1 MNHPKWIS
9 TSLLV
14 FLGFNYP
21 VESVP
26 LQDFPIQSVQ
36 VFSNQAEVTRMRS
49 VSLLKGVNRYE
60 IPDLPGSIIDD
71 SVRVAINT
79 SDESNQIKIL
89 TIEVESYYDESFKT
103 EEAKEAELLLKKAE
117 SKLRELSD
125 EYTTLKE
132 EENTLKN
139 IQVGKIPSD
148 DETTQPRPVIDTK
161 RWVDTLDFIYIS
173 LDKNNSKMNLVLDE
187 IDKARQELHLAAFLF
202 NRLKSGKSTHKKA
215 IFLELESNVDSKKT
229 ISISYRVPNASWFP
243 AYTAK
248 VKGDGNKAK
257 VQFISYALLNNETGE
272 DWNDVRLSFSAANP
286 QTSAVLP
293 IIKQWKIESRLLV
306 DEEEESPSMED
317 LPSPAPVAKKESRLR
332 AKYKAL
338 KPSLATEPNSQAAQS
353 MDYYSNNKNTITDK
367 RASKISDSA
376 ESNIQAFQSN
386 ISRRDESIRNK
397 EFDSAIQYSELTIQN
412 IESIDPKYKKYF
424 MEERSNSEKIKR
436 QALEMQENQNLMRNL
451 VSPLLS
457 SRGFNYSYSTQSK
470 ETVYSDSAFR
480 KIFLAEKSLDADLF
494 YEGNPLLQKTAFLT
508 GKVSYNEDQP
518 MLAGPVSV
526 FHDRDYVGDSVLGN
540 ISKKQKFLLHLGAN
554 EDISLER
561 KSDQF
566 REKSGILSTNYL
578 YKNTITILTKN
589 KKNRN
594 VSITLFDRIPFSS
607 DSKIK
612 IGKPRINKEPSKYN
626 SDYGLLE
633 FQLQIPPNAEE
644 KITIEYDLTHSE
656 DVITEYKEMGS
667 PEW

>member
-9 TSLLV
+9 ISLLV

-21 VESVP
+21 VETVP

-36 VFSNQAEVTRMRS
+36 VYSNQAEVTRLRT
-49 VSLLKGVNRYE
+49 VSLSEGTNRFE
-60 IPDLPGSIIDD
+60 IADLPGSIIDD
-71 SVRVAINT
+71 SVRVLLNK
-79 SDESNQIKIL
+79 SNSLEKVKIL

-103 EEAKEAELLLKKAE
+103 EEAKEAELLLKNAE
-117 SKLRELSD
+117 SKLRILSD

-132 EENTLKN
+132 EETTLKN
-139 IQVGKIPSD
+139 IQVGKIPDSD
-148 DETTQPRPVIDTK
+148 EAKISSPVIDTK
-161 RWVDTLDFIYIS
+161 RWVGTLDFIFNS
-173 LDKNNSKMNLVLDE
+173 LDTNNSKMNTLLEE
-187 IDKARQELHLAAFLF
+187 IDRARQELHLAAFLSD
-202 NRLKSGKSTHKKA
+202 RLKSGKSTHKKS
-215 IFLELESNVDSKKT
+215 IFLELESNIDAKRTV
-229 ISISYRVPNASWFP
+229 SISYRVPNASWFP

-248 VKGDGNKAK
+248 VTGDGNKAK

-272 DWNDVRLSFSAANP
+272 DWKNVSLLFSAANP
-286 QTSAVLP
+286 QASAVLP
-293 IIKQWKIESRLLV
+293 NLKQWKIESRLV
-306 DEEEESPSMED
+306 EDEEESIGMD
-317 LPSPAPVAKKESRLR
+317 DYPSPAPIAKKESSLR

-338 KPSLATEPNSQAAQS
+338 KPSPSVEVSNQASKS
-353 MDYYSNNKNTITDK
+353 MDYFANNKAMIADK
-367 RASKISDSA
+367 RASQMSDST
-376 ESNIQAFQSN
+376 ESNIQSFQSN

-397 EFDSAIQYSELTIQN
+397 NYESAIQYSDLTIQN
-412 IESIDPKYKKYF
+412 IASIDPKYRKYF
-424 MEERSNSEKIKR
+424 IDEKSNSERIKR
-436 QALEMQENQNLMRNL
+436 QSLEMQENQKLMRNL
-451 VSPLLS
+451 VSPLES
-457 SRGFNYSYSTQSK
+457 SRGFNYSYPSLSK
-470 ETVYSDSAFR
+470 ETIYSDGAFR
-480 KIFLAEKSLDADLF
+480 KIFLQEKSLEAELF

-518 MLAGPVSV
+518 MLAGPVSI

-540 ISKKQKFLLHLGAN
+540 VAKKQKFLLHLGAN

-566 REKSGILSTNYL
+566 REKSGILSTNYH

-594 VSITLFDRIPFSS
+594 IAITLFDRIPFTS
-607 DSKIK
+607 DSKVTIS
-612 IGKPRINKEPSKYN
+612 KPKTSKEPSKYN

-633 FQLQIPPNAEE
+633 FQLQLAPNAEE
-644 KITIEYDLTHSE
+644 TITIEYDLSHSE